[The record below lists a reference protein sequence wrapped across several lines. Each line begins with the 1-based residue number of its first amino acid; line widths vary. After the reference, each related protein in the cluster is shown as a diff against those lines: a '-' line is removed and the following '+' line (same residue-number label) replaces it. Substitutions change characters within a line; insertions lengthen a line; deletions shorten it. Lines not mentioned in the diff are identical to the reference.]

1 MKSPADNDSVVSGA
15 TITVNNK
22 SMVTNIFG
30 YSLINDCA
38 NSIKNITISKTG
50 FCKETLTK
58 RISEESKE
66 DTVLL
71 RKIASKAIIF
81 NKSHF

>member
-1 MKSPADNDSVVSGA
+1 MKNPADNGSVISGA

-22 SMVTNIFG
+22 SMVTNTFG

-50 FCKETLTK
+50 FCKETKTK
-58 RISEESKE
+58 RISKESQE

-71 RKIASKAIIF
+71 RKIESKC
-81 NKSHF
+81 NLTGV